1 MASRKRHFSSP
12 ENLFRK
18 KTKYAS
24 KFQEKWKMEIEF
36 IESSERGDSFA
47 FCKLCKANF
56 SVVAGGGGGGGGA
69 IRFLK

>member
-24 KFQEKWKMEIEF
+24 KFQEKWKTEIEF

-47 FCKLCKANF
+47 F
-56 SVVAGGGGGGGGA
+56 
-69 IRFLK
+69 